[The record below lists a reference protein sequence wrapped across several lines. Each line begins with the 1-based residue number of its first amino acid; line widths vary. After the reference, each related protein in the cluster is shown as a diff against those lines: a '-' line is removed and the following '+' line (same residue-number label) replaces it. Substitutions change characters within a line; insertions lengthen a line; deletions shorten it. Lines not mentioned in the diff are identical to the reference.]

1 MRVNRPQWRGHL
13 GIGVGR
19 VLLGGRIG
27 FEGEL
32 GYSME
37 VERMEVRNAYSSSEG
52 TGTFFFSG
60 VGTL

>member
-1 MRVNRPQWRGHL
+1 MRDGRPQWRGRL
-13 GIGVGR
+13 GSGVGR

-37 VERMEVRNAYSSSEG
+37 VERIEVRNAYSSSEG
-52 TGTFFFSG
+52 TGTFFFLG
-60 VGTL
+60 